1 VLRIANGAG
10 AVADS
15 IRFGFPSFLFFALS
29 SPLTCP
35 RAQHVLEPGKPWV
48 VKFFAPWCGH
58 CKSMAADYEKVAA
71 KVGGLVGVGSVDCDQ
86 EKELCG
92 AMQVKGFP
100 TLKLFGPDIDKKGK
114 KDPVDYQGARTTG
127 AIANAV
133 LGQLHS
139 KNIKTAKKDSLDAL
153 LKDKKVALLFAA
165 KPEPSNMLMAL
176 SLQFGKRLQFVLITE
191 KEGKEAAAK
200 FGVTSFPTLVVTDNG
215 ALAEVYKGKPTAE
228 DMTAF
233 LEKFA
238 VPKPKKAEP
247 PPPPSKVEYDKKV
260 EQITT
265 QEQWEGKCNA
275 KAGFCGVA
283 MLDPDEEGSAERHAR
298 FVAVLDEVLQ
308 KVYKNVRVMWVNGPQ
323 QSHLVD
329 QFRLGGGFPAFGLYQ
344 PKLKRVVPYRGTFST
359 ADILE
364 WIENKVLVG
373 RPQSFEVA
381 GELKI
386 K

>member
-1 VLRIANGAG
+1 M
-10 AVADS
+10 
-15 IRFGFPSFLFFALS
+15 F
-29 SPLTCP
+29 
-35 RAQHVLEPGKPWV
+35 EPGKAWV

-58 CKSMAADYEKVAA
+58 CKSMAADYEKVAT

-100 TLKLFGPDIDKKGK
+100 TIKLFGPDVTKKGVK
-114 KDPVDYQGARTTG
+114 EPTDYQGARTTG

-133 LGQLHS
+133 LGQLHA
-139 KNIKTAKKDSLDAL
+139 KNVQIAKKDTLEGL
-153 LKDKKVALLFAA
+153 LADKKVALLFSA
-165 KPEPSNMLMAL
+165 KAEPSNMLKAL
-176 SLQFGKRLQFVLITE
+176 SMQFGKRLQFVLISE

-200 FGVTSFPTLVVTDNG
+200 FGVSSFPALVVTDKG
-215 ALAEVYKGKPTAE
+215 AVVELYKGKPTPE

-233 LEKFA
+233 LEKHA
-238 VPKPKKAEP
+238 VPKAKKAEVP
-247 PPPPSKVEYDKKV
+247 PPPPPKVEYDKKV

-265 QEQWEGKCNA
+265 QEQWESKCNA

-283 MLDPDEEGSAERHAR
+283 MLDPEEGGAERHAR
-298 FVAVLDEVLQ
+298 FVTALDEVLQ
-308 KVYKNVRVMWVNGPQ
+308 KLYKNVRIMWVNAPQ
-323 QSHLVD
+323 QMPFVE

-344 PKLKRVVPYRGTFST
+344 PKLKRVVPYRGSFSA
-359 ADILE
+359 ADITE

-373 RPQSFEVA
+373 RPQSFEVT

>member
-1 VLRIANGAG
+1 M
-10 AVADS
+10 
-15 IRFGFPSFLFFALS
+15 PSLQNVF
-29 SPLTCP
+29 
-35 RAQHVLEPGKPWV
+35 EPGKPWV

-58 CKSMAADYEKVAA
+58 CKAMASDYEKVAA

-92 AMQVKGFP
+92 AMQIKGFP
-100 TLKLFGPDIDKKGK
+100 TLKLFGPEVNKKGVK
-114 KDPVDYQGARTTG
+114 EPTDYQGARSTG

-133 LGQLHS
+133 LGQLHA
-139 KNIKTAKKDSLDAL
+139 KNIQIAKKDSLEGL
-153 LKDKKVALLFAA
+153 LADKKVALLFSA

-176 SLQFGKRLQFVLITE
+176 SLQFGKRLQFVLISE

-200 FGVTSFPTLVVTDNG
+200 FGVSSFPTLVVTENG
-215 ALAEVYKGKPTAE
+215 ALAELYKGKPTAE

-233 LEKFA
+233 LEKYA

-247 PPPPSKVEYDKKV
+247 PPPPPKVEYDKKV

-265 QEQWEGKCNA
+265 QEQWETKCSA

-283 MLDPDEEGSAERHAR
+283 MLDPEEEGSAERHAR
-298 FVAVLDEVLQ
+298 FLAVLDEVLQ
-308 KVYKNVRVMWVNGPQ
+308 KLYKNVRVMWVNGPQ
-323 QSHLVD
+323 QMHFVD

-359 ADILE
+359 ADITE

-373 RPQSFEVA
+373 RPQSFEVT